1 MFDLGATELLVIGIV
16 AIIVVGPKELPKM
29 LRGFGQFVAKMRG
42 MAREFQGMFEE
53 AARDTG
59 VDGIAKSVGGVKDF
73 SVTDQV
79 SKAFDPIADEA
90 GSLDFDLEADEP
102 ATGSKKKPK
111 EEDPIEAG
119 NKASSTKSSA
129 AKAAPKRVR
138 SKTKR
143 ATKPRKKKTA
153 GSGSAG

>member
-111 EEDPIEAG
+111 EEDLIEAG
-119 NKASSTKSSA
+119 NKA
-129 AKAAPKRVR
+129 APKRAR